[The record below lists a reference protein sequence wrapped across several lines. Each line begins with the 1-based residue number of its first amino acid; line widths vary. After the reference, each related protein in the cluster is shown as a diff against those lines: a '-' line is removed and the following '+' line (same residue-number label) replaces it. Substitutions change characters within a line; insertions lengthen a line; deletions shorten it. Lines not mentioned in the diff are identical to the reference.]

1 MSAFLASLAHLFALA
16 RGLMDWARERARE
29 HAIRTAEADRITAE
43 QERAAREAE
52 HAANDEL
59 GAPRDRGNVVERLR
73 RNGF

>member
-29 HAIRTAEADRITAE
+29 HAIRKAEADRIAAE
-43 QERAAREAE
+43 QQRLAREAE
-52 HAANDEL
+52 HAANEEL
-59 GAPRDRGNVVERLR
+59 GSPRDRAALLGRLR